1 MRFSHLAFLA
11 LSACV
16 AACGGSSGPTRQ
28 WEATGF
34 QAPES
39 AVPDVTAGMIYVS
52 NVAGNPADKDGNGY
66 ISKLTLDGKVVAEKW
81 ITGLDAP
88 KGLAL
93 YGGRLFVADIDKLVE
108 IDIAAGSV
116 AARHEAVGA
125 KLLNDVAADDEGG
138 VYVSDW
144 VGNAIWRYA
153 DGTFEKWLESDK
165 LLSPNGLLV
174 EGDRLIVAGWGSGM
188 APDYSTKTPGHLLQ
202 VSLSDK
208 TISDLGN
215 GKPVGNL
222 DGLEAFDDDTYLV
235 TDWVAGKVF
244 QIDQKGN
251 AKVLLALN
259 QGTADLSYDPETRI
273 AIIPLMVEG
282 KLAAYKF

>member
-1 MRFSHLAFLA
+1 MRFSQLAILA

-16 AACGGSSGPTRQ
+16 AACGGSNEPTRQ
-28 WEATGF
+28 WETSGF
-34 QAPES
+34 QNPES

-52 NVAGNPADKDGNGY
+52 NVAGNPADKDGNGF
-66 ISKLTLDGKVVAEKW
+66 ISKLSLDGKMVTEKW

-108 IDIAAGSV
+108 IDIAAGTI
-116 AARHEAVGA
+116 AASHEAVGA
-125 KLLNDVAADDEGG
+125 KLLNDVTADDDGG
-138 VYVSDW
+138 IYVSDW

-165 LLSPNGLLV
+165 LMSPNGLLV
-174 EGDRLIVAGWGSGM
+174 EGDRLIVAGWGTEIG
-188 APDYSTKTPGHLLQ
+188 ADYSTKAPGHLLQ
-202 VSLSDK
+202 VSIPDK

-222 DGLEAFDDDTYLV
+222 DGLEAYDDDTYLV

-251 AKVLLALN
+251 AKVLLTLK
-259 QGTADLSYDPETRI
+259 QGTADLNFDPETRI
-273 AIIPLMVEG
+273 AVIPLMVEG
-282 KLAAYKF
+282 KVVAYKF